1 MYPGQGIGA
10 IPLVLNDGSLA
21 VMFETEV
28 SVVPTL
34 HPAPADDLA
43 EPIPGVSKFVI
54 ATAPAAGSLPTGAPL
69 AFLPPTSVAVNDVNP
84 PRQQRSCNGIQAAAV
99 DQRSGQIYIAW
110 TDGRARSDGVND
122 VMLER
127 SDDNGLT
134 WTAPLRVNGG
144 PTADYVDHWCGAV
157 DVGPSGDVRVAYRA
171 RRESATA
178 KPDGSSFSDYV
189 GTFYQESFD
198 HGVTFTAPISVSTV
212 RSDMH
217 FAAESRKGAF
227 LGDYQQVAAA
237 GPYTYVV
244 REEPVRVNAHEPAT
258 FPPRYHHQRTWVAVL
273 GPRSAQGAVTPAKPG
288 PSRTR
293 VLGSKTTRS
302 LKHLAATGVSD
313 GRLGLLFLL
322 AALALVLARRTRAG
336 V

>member
-1 MYPGQGIGA
+1 MGGGFIDKNWIGVDLGTGSGHHPGRVYVVWDRMAPVLAAYSDDQGSTWQTGPSGLGYVVYPGQGIGA
-10 IPLVLNDGSLA
+10 IPLVRNDGSLA

-134 WTAPLRVNGG
+134 WTAPLRV
-144 PTADYVDHWCGAV
+144 A
-157 DVGPSGDVRVAYRA
+157 
-171 RRESATA
+171 
-178 KPDGSSFSDYV
+178 
-189 GTFYQESFD
+189 
-198 HGVTFTAPISVSTV
+198 
-212 RSDMH
+212 
-217 FAAESRKGAF
+217 
-227 LGDYQQVAAA
+227 
-237 GPYTYVV
+237 
-244 REEPVRVNAHEPAT
+244 
-258 FPPRYHHQRTWVAVL
+258 
-273 GPRSAQGAVTPAKPG
+273 
-288 PSRTR
+288 
-293 VLGSKTTRS
+293 
-302 LKHLAATGVSD
+302 
-313 GRLGLLFLL
+313 
-322 AALALVLARRTRAG
+322 
-336 V
+336 